1 MIQFRCTKNIGNRVK
16 QCENVKKK
24 LKGVN
29 ICSFSTISVQI
40 CAKFQ
45 TLEVVVV
52 LIGLYH

>member
-1 MIQFRCTKNIGNRVK
+1 MIQFRCTKNIENRDK